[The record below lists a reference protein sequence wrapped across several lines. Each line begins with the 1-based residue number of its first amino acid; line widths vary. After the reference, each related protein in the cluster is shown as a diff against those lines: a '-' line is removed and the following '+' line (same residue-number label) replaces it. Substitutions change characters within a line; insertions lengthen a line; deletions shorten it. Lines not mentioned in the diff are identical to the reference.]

1 MPGPENRL
9 QNVLKEEVKENEG
22 KGKAE
27 KGKEKEKG
35 GRKGGDVGKRT
46 KQPCWEAEAF
56 SLSLRAQHHDGKGM
70 GDGSRRALWEPQLNH
85 SLME

>member
-27 KGKEKEKG
+27 HGKEKERG
-35 GRKGGDVGKRT
+35 GGKGGDAGKRT

-56 SLSLRAQHHDGKGM
+56 SLSLRTQHHDGKGM

-85 SLME
+85 SLMA